1 MLKSPMIHIRR
12 RLRTSSGVNMTA
24 MIDVL
29 LVLILFFMVSSTLV
43 KSRGLAVK
51 LPESKTADSETQNL
65 LVVSIRQDGRLFLN
79 DDPVDEGRLGP
90 QLKEKRLGTGQST
103 VIIRGDRTIP
113 YARMVEVMDIARTAG
128 MEKISLA
135 TVQRN

>member
-1 MLKSPMIHIRR
+1 MIHIRR
-12 RLRTSSGVNMTA
+12 RLRSSSGVNMTA

-90 QLKEKRLGTGQST
+90 QLKEKRLATGQST

>member
-1 MLKSPMIHIRR
+1 MIHIRR

>member
-1 MLKSPMIHIRR
+1 MIRIRR
-12 RLRTSSGVNMTA
+12 RLHVATGVNMTA

-65 LVVSIRQDGRLFLN
+65 LVVSISHDGRLYLN

-90 QLKEKRLGTGQST
+90 SLKERRLATGQST
-103 VIIRGDRTIP
+103 VIIRGARTIP
-113 YARMVEVMDIARTAG
+113 YARMVEVMDLARTAG